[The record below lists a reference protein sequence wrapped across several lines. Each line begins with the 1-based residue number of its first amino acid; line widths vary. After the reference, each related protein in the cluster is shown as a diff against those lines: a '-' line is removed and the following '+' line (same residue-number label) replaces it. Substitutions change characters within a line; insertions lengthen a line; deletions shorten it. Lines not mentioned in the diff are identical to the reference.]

1 MVRSSL
7 RRVWTP
13 EEEQALLDLRAKD
26 MSWARIAARLKR
38 SQIAVEARYWVLA
51 LRREG
56 GR

>member
-1 MVRSSL
+1 MMRTSL
-7 RRVWTP
+7 RRAWTP

-38 SQIAVEARYWVLA
+38 SQIAVEGRYWLLA
-51 LRREG
+51 QRREG